1 MDKAWE
7 EICSGVNLSSGSSNA
22 QNNQD
27 VRVSSRVSGLAREE
41 SVPYIWSVGGG
52 KGGVGKSLISANFAW
67 ILARRGRRVL
77 AIDLDLGGA
86 NLHTCLG
93 VNPPKLGIGDWALG
107 KVDHIRQVMV
117 TTKQPGL
124 LHVSGSQ
131 DPLEIMNLMVDRCDE
146 LVHQLRELDLDDVII
161 DLGAG
166 THPLTLNFFNAA
178 DSGILS
184 ILPEPTSVENAYR
197 FIRALFY
204 QKLMKTDVPKGIHEV
219 IQAAVDTKNVIG
231 LRAPADIFAVV
242 ERLDPVAAEILKKA
256 VADFHPKI
264 VINQVRS
271 QVDIDVGKAICSV
284 CRRYFGL
291 QLHYA
296 GYVDYDNSVWRAI
309 RSRRPA
315 VAEFPRS
322 ALASRMERLTNTLLG
337 EEKDL
342 YP

>member
-7 EICSGVNLSSGSSNA
+7 EVSGCVVLSSGA
-22 QNNQD
+22 AKTKENQD
-27 VRVSSRVSGLAREE
+27 VAGEAPASALPLGQTT
-41 SVPYIWSVGGG
+41 PHIWAVGGG

-117 TTKQPGL
+117 TTPQPGL

-131 DPLEIMNLMVDRCDE
+131 DPLEIMTLMLHRCDE
-146 LVHQLRELDLDDVII
+146 LVKQLRELDLDDIII

-204 QKLMKTDVPKGIHEV
+204 QRLMSVDIAPGIKEV

-242 ERLDPVAAEILKKA
+242 DRLDARAAKLLREA
-256 VADFHPKI
+256 VAEFHPKI

-322 ALASRMERLTNTLLG
+322 ALASRMERLTNALIG
-337 EEKDL
+337 EEKVL